1 MIILSCNNLTK
12 SFGVESILENISFT
26 VNEGDKIGVIG
37 VNGTGKTT
45 LFKVIS
51 GIYGYDSGEIYTSK
65 DCEIGYLEQNTNFY
79 SDNTI
84 FTEVLEV
91 FSDLIKMEE
100 DLRKMECEISD
111 KSSEKNSPD
120 LQKLM
125 DNYSHKLELFQ
136 NSNGYGY
143 KSEAKGVLKGLGFN
157 DDELE
162 KPIKILSGGE
172 KTRVLL
178 AKLLL
183 KKPTLL
189 LLDEPTNHLDSDAL
203 EWLELFLKQYK
214 GTVILISHDRY
225 FLDQSVNRIFEIHNK
240 KLKAY
245 NGNYS
250 YYVEKSAVDKEIE
263 RKNYEDQQ
271 KEIKRQEE
279 SIERLKAY
287 GREKHVKRAR
297 SKEKALAKI
306 EVLDKPDGE
315 RKRAKIKFIPSVES
329 GNDVLAVRD
338 VEMRFPDKVLFKDL
352 NLDIYRG
359 EKVALIGPN
368 GAGKSTLFKIIMNEI
383 QPMEGDVKFGTNV
396 NTAYFHQEQKTL
408 NLDNSV
414 IDEIWDAN
422 PHLTQTE
429 VRNMLGAFLFEN
441 EDVFKRISSLSGGE
455 RARVA
460 ILKLILSQSNFLLL
474 DEPTNHLDIDSKEV
488 LEDALVNYTG
498 TIFTISHDRYFL
510 NKVADKILVLGENG
524 VTEYLGN
531 YDYYIEKK
539 RQLSEMNKE
548 ENTETKTKTQL
559 KEEKR
564 KEKEQREIER
574 RSKNKITKL
583 EDDIEQTEKKIAGLD
598 MMLCQE
604 EIYSNPEKSKEVN
617 LEKAELEDKLAS
629 LYEKWEQIM
638 E

>member
-45 LFKVIS
+45 LFKIIS
-51 GIYGYDSGEIYTSK
+51 RIYGYDSGEIYTSK

-111 KSSEKNSPD
+111 KSSETNSPD

-250 YYVEKSAVDKEIE
+250 YYVEKSAIDKEIE
-263 RKNYEDQQ
+263 RKTYEDQQ
-271 KEIKRQEE
+271 KEIKKQEE

-287 GREKHVKRAR
+287 GREKHLKRAR
-297 SKEKALAKI
+297 SKEKALSKI

-315 RKRAKIKFIPSVES
+315 RKRAKIKFIPAVES

-338 VEMRFPDKVLFKDL
+338 VEMSFPDKVLFKDL

-368 GAGKSTLFKIIMNEI
+368 GAGKSTLFKIIMNELEPI
-383 QPMEGDVKFGTNV
+383 QGEVKFGTNV

-408 NLDNSV
+408 NLDNTV

-488 LEDALVNYTG
+488 LEEALVNYTG

-510 NKVADKILVLGENG
+510 NKVVDKILVLDENG

-574 RSKNKITKL
+574 RSKNKIKKL

-617 LEKAELEDKLAS
+617 LEKSELEDKLAS

>member
-45 LFKVIS
+45 LFKIIS

-111 KSSEKNSPD
+111 KSSETNSPD

-250 YYVEKSAVDKEIE
+250 YYVEKSAIDKEIE
-263 RKNYEDQQ
+263 RKTYEDQQ
-271 KEIKRQEE
+271 KEIKKQEE

-287 GREKHVKRAR
+287 GREKHLKRAR
-297 SKEKALAKI
+297 SKEKALSKI

-315 RKRAKIKFIPSVES
+315 RKRAKIKFIPAVES

-338 VEMRFPDKVLFKDL
+338 VEMSFPDKVLFKDL

-368 GAGKSTLFKIIMNEI
+368 GAGKSTLFKIIMNELE
-383 QPMEGDVKFGTNV
+383 PMQGEVKFGTNV

-408 NLDNSV
+408 NLDNTV

-488 LEDALVNYTG
+488 LEEALVNYTG

-510 NKVADKILVLGENG
+510 NKVVDKILVLGENG

-574 RSKNKITKL
+574 RSKNEIKKL

-617 LEKAELEDKLAS
+617 LEKSELEDKLAS

>member
-1 MIILSCNNLTK
+1 
-12 SFGVESILENISFT
+12 
-26 VNEGDKIGVIG
+26 
-37 VNGTGKTT
+37 
-45 LFKVIS
+45 
-51 GIYGYDSGEIYTSK
+51 
-65 DCEIGYLEQNTNFY
+65 
-79 SDNTI
+79 
-84 FTEVLEV
+84 
-91 FSDLIKMEE
+91 MEE

-111 KSSEKNSPD
+111 KSSETNSPD

-250 YYVEKSAVDKEIE
+250 YYVEKSAIDKEIE
-263 RKNYEDQQ
+263 RKTYEDQQ
-271 KEIKRQEE
+271 KEIKKQEE

-287 GREKHVKRAR
+287 GREKHLKRAR
-297 SKEKALAKI
+297 SKEKALSKI

-315 RKRAKIKFIPSVES
+315 RKRAKIKFIPAVES

-338 VEMRFPDKVLFKDL
+338 VEMSFPDKVLFKDL

-368 GAGKSTLFKIIMNEI
+368 GAGKSTLFKIIMNELDPI
-383 QPMEGDVKFGTNV
+383 QGEVKFGTNV

-408 NLDNSV
+408 NLDNTV

-488 LEDALVNYTG
+488 LEEALVNYTG

-510 NKVADKILVLGENG
+510 NKVVDKILVLDENG

-574 RSKNKITKL
+574 RSKNKIKKL

-617 LEKAELEDKLAS
+617 LEKSELENKLSS

>member
-45 LFKVIS
+45 LFKIIS

-111 KSSEKNSPD
+111 KSSETNSPD

-183 KKPTLL
+183 RKPTLL

-250 YYVEKSAVDKEIE
+250 YYVEKSAIDKEIE
-263 RKNYEDQQ
+263 RKTYEDQQ
-271 KEIKRQEE
+271 KEIKKQEE

-287 GREKHVKRAR
+287 GREKHLKRAR
-297 SKEKALAKI
+297 SKEKALSKI
-306 EVLDKPDGE
+306 EVLDRPDGE
-315 RKRAKIKFIPSVES
+315 RKRAKIKFIPAVES

-338 VEMRFPDKVLFKDL
+338 VEMSFPDKVLFKDL

-383 QPMEGDVKFGTNV
+383 QPMEGEVKFGTNV

-408 NLDNSV
+408 NLENSV

-441 EDVFKRISSLSGGE
+441 EDVFKKISSLSGGE

-488 LEDALVNYTG
+488 LEEALVNYTG

-510 NKVADKILVLGENG
+510 NKVVDKILVLGENG

-574 RSKNKITKL
+574 RSKNKIKKL

>member
-1 MIILSCNNLTK
+1 M
-12 SFGVESILENISFT
+12 ELEKQLFL
-26 VNEGDKIGVIG
+26 KI
-37 VNGTGKTT
+37 
-45 LFKVIS
+45 IS

-111 KSSEKNSPD
+111 KSSETNSPD

-250 YYVEKSAVDKEIE
+250 YYVEKSAIDKEIE
-263 RKNYEDQQ
+263 RKTYEDQQ
-271 KEIKRQEE
+271 KEIKKQEE

-287 GREKHVKRAR
+287 GREKHLKRAR
-297 SKEKALAKI
+297 SKEKALSKI

-315 RKRAKIKFIPSVES
+315 RKRAKIKFIPAVES

-338 VEMRFPDKVLFKDL
+338 VEMSFPDKVLFKDL

-368 GAGKSTLFKIIMNEI
+368 GAGKSTLFKIIMNELEPI
-383 QPMEGDVKFGTNV
+383 QGEVKFGTNV

-408 NLDNSV
+408 NLDNTV

-488 LEDALVNYTG
+488 LEEALVNYTG

-510 NKVADKILVLGENG
+510 NKVVDKILVLDENG

-574 RSKNKITKL
+574 RSKNKIKKL

-617 LEKAELEDKLAS
+617 LEKSELEDKLSS

>member
-250 YYVEKSAVDKEIE
+250 YYVEKSAIDKEIE
-263 RKNYEDQQ
+263 RKTYEDQQ
-271 KEIKRQEE
+271 KEIKKQEE

-287 GREKHVKRAR
+287 GREKHLKRAR
-297 SKEKALAKI
+297 SKEKALSKV

-315 RKRAKIKFIPSVES
+315 RKRARIKFIPAVES

-368 GAGKSTLFKIIMNEI
+368 GAGKSTLFKIIMKEI
-383 QPMEGDVKFGTNV
+383 QPMNGEVKFGTNV

-408 NLDNSV
+408 NLDNTV

-441 EDVFKRISSLSGGE
+441 EDVFKKISSLSGGE

-488 LEDALVNYTG
+488 LEEALVNYTG

-510 NKVADKILVLGENG
+510 NKVVDKILVLGEDG

-574 RSKNKITKL
+574 RSKNKIKKL

-617 LEKAELEDKLAS
+617 LEKAELEDKLAF

>member
-45 LFKVIS
+45 LFKIIS

-111 KSSEKNSPD
+111 KSSETNSPD

-250 YYVEKSAVDKEIE
+250 YYVEKSAIDKEIE
-263 RKNYEDQQ
+263 RKTYEDQQ
-271 KEIKRQEE
+271 KEIKKQEE

-287 GREKHVKRAR
+287 GREKHLKRAR
-297 SKEKALAKI
+297 SKEKALSKI

-315 RKRAKIKFIPSVES
+315 RKRAKIKFIPAVES

-338 VEMRFPDKVLFKDL
+338 VEMSFPDKVLFKDL

-368 GAGKSTLFKIIMNEI
+368 GAGKSTLFKIIMNELDPI
-383 QPMEGDVKFGTNV
+383 QGEVKFGTNV

-408 NLDNSV
+408 NLDNTV

-488 LEDALVNYTG
+488 LEEALVNYTG

-510 NKVADKILVLGENG
+510 NKVVDKILVLDENG

-574 RSKNKITKL
+574 RSKNKIKKL

-604 EIYSNPEKSKEVN
+604 EIYSSPEKSKEVN
-617 LEKAELEDKLAS
+617 LEKSELENKLSS

>member
-45 LFKVIS
+45 LFKIIS

-100 DLRKMECEISD
+100 ALRKMECEISD
-111 KSSEKNSPD
+111 KSSENNSPD

-250 YYVEKSAVDKEIE
+250 YYVEKSAIDKEIE
-263 RKNYEDQQ
+263 RKTYEDQQ
-271 KEIKRQEE
+271 KEIKKQEE

-287 GREKHVKRAR
+287 GREKHLKRAR
-297 SKEKALAKI
+297 SKEKALSKI
-306 EVLDKPDGE
+306 EVLDRPDGE
-315 RKRAKIKFIPSVES
+315 RKRAKIKFIPAVES

-338 VEMRFPDKVLFKDL
+338 VGMRFPDKVLFKDL

-368 GAGKSTLFKIIMNEI
+368 GAGKSTLFKIIMNEL
-383 QPMEGDVKFGTNV
+383 QPMEGEVKFGTNV

-408 NLDNSV
+408 NLDNTV

-441 EDVFKRISSLSGGE
+441 EDVFKKISSLSGGE

-488 LEDALVNYTG
+488 LEEALVNYTG

-510 NKVADKILVLGENG
+510 NKVVDKILVLGENG

-574 RSKNKITKL
+574 RSKNKIKKL